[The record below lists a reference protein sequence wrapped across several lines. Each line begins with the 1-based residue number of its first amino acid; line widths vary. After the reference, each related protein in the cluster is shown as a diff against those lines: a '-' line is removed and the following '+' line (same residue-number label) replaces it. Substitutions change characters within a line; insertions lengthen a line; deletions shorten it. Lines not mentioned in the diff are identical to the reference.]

1 MILFWSVVLKMLVET
16 TLYLA
21 KKLSASGA
29 LFREKIRALPPVDR
43 ASVGFFLAALALVA
57 FDQVYWVF
65 YWQTPNYLAVLAA
78 MGALGG
84 LIYRISTAQTGA
96 SVYPDR
102 PVDRRVEVWSTFA
115 VFIAFLAWYSVTGSI
130 ERSPYNAHVRQA
142 IAFLHLHTDIERSPG
157 IEQVVFAGR
166 YFQLHPPLPAFLL
179 MPFVAIWGMD
189 TNQTAFSL
197 VAGAIDAAL
206 AWWLLGRLRLSVSA
220 RVWLTVFFGA
230 GTVMWF
236 ESLNGGSW
244 DVTQIVAVGFT
255 LGALGEVFGAARPAV
270 VGLLA
275 GLASLARNDLALDF
289 PIFVG
294 LCYVQRRDWRELL
307 WIAPGFALAGVV
319 YVSLNEARFNSV
331 FDLGQFLYTPNIPT
345 FAVSFLPQNLDTLL
359 FMQPRIDVRFPFIH
373 PSPSGQALT
382 FTSPAFVLAL
392 RASLANIT
400 PLLLFIGSVLAMGPS
415 LFFNNNGG
423 AQFGTR
429 HYIHSFPFLLVL
441 MAKGLPA
448 GYADQLTKILILASL
463 GLIGVGV
470 LHLRLWGFG

>member
-1 MILFWSVVLKMLVET
+1 MTLFWSVVLKMLVET

-43 ASVGFFLAALALVA
+43 ASVGFFLAALVLVA
-57 FDQVYWVF
+57 FDQVYWVR

-166 YFQLHPPLPAFLL
+166 YFQLHPPLPAILL
-179 MPFVAIWGMD
+179 MPFVAIWGTD

-206 AWWLLGRLRLSVSA
+206 AWWLLGRLKLSLSA
-220 RVWLTVFFGA
+220 RVWLTRVLRRRNRDVVRKPQRRQLGRDSDRRGRIYVRSTRRGFWRRAPGSCRA
-230 GTVMWF
+230 ARGTGF
-236 ESLNGGSW
+236 SGSKRSGTRFS
-244 DVTQIVAVGFT
+244 DFCRTLLCAAAELARVAVDG
-255 LGALGEVFGAARPAV
+255 
-270 VGLLA
+270 
-275 GLASLARNDLALDF
+275 
-289 PIFVG
+289 
-294 LCYVQRRDWRELL
+294 
-307 WIAPGFALAGVV
+307 
-319 YVSLNEARFNSV
+319 ARFRAGRGS
-331 FDLGQFLYTPNIPT
+331 IC
-345 FAVSFLPQNLDTLL
+345 FAE
-359 FMQPRIDVRFPFIH
+359 R
-373 PSPSGQALT
+373 SPL
-382 FTSPAFVLAL
+382 
-392 RASLANIT
+392 
-400 PLLLFIGSVLAMGPS
+400 
-415 LFFNNNGG
+415 
-423 AQFGTR
+423 
-429 HYIHSFPFLLVL
+429 
-441 MAKGLPA
+441 
-448 GYADQLTKILILASL
+448 
-463 GLIGVGV
+463 
-470 LHLRLWGFG
+470 

>member
-1 MILFWSVVLKMLVET
+1 MILFWSVVVKMLVET

-78 MGALGG
+78 LGALGG
-84 LIYRISTAQTGA
+84 LVYKISTTQIGA
-96 SVYPDR
+96 SLYPDGSI
-102 PVDRRVEVWSTFA
+102 DRRVEWWSAFA
-115 VFIAFLAWYSVTGSI
+115 AFTAFLALYCVTGSTAH
-130 ERSPYNAHVRQA
+130 SPYDAHVRQA
-142 IAFLHLHTDIERSPG
+142 IAFLHGHADIERSPG

-166 YFQLHPPLPAFLL
+166 YYQLHPPLPAILL
-179 MPFVAIWGMD
+179 MPFAAIWGSN
-189 TNQTAFSL
+189 TNQTAFAL
-197 VAGAIDAAL
+197 VSGAIDAAL
-206 AWWLLGRLRLSVSA
+206 AWWLLGRLKLSVSA

-255 LGALGEVFGAARPAV
+255 LGALGEVFGDARPAV

-289 PIFVG
+289 PIYLG
-294 LCYVQRRDWRELL
+294 LCYLRRPNWREML
-307 WIAPGFALAGVV
+307 WMAPGFALAGVV
-319 YVSLNEARFNSV
+319 YVSLNEARFSSV
-331 FDLGQFLYTPNIPT
+331 FDLGQFLYTGGNPT
-345 FAVSFLPQNLDTLL
+345 FAVGFFPQNFNTLL
-359 FMQPRIDVRFPFIH
+359 FMAPRVDDKFPFIH
-373 PSPSGQALT
+373 PIPSGQALT
-382 FTSPAFVLAL
+382 FTSPAFLLAW
-392 RASLANIT
+392 RVSLAKLT
-400 PLLLFIGSVLAMGPS
+400 PLLLMTGAILAMMPS

-441 MAKGLPA
+441 IAEGLP
-448 GYADQLTKILILASL
+448 GYVDQLTKILIVASTF
-463 GLIGVGV
+463 LIGLGV
-470 LHLRLWGFG
+470 LHLRLWGFS